1 MPGGHGDSLWWL
13 GRAPEIQA
21 LKRLARDHPHAMR
34 PEVAESYR
42 FARLNSISTLQAM
55 QPVRRAGESL
65 LPVAGVRYHTIAG
78 DLHGLGGDGVVPLAS
93 AWLPGADST
102 RVVDHGHTLY
112 SDPEVIAQ
120 VLGILHEE
128 RLWPC
133 DAAATP
139 P

>member
-1 MPGGHGDSLWWL
+1 M
-13 GRAPEIQA
+13 
-21 LKRLARDHPHAMR
+21 
-34 PEVAESYR
+34 
-42 FARLNSISTLQAM
+42 
-55 QPVRRAGESL
+55 
-65 LPVAGVRYHTIAG
+65 AGVRYHTIAG
-78 DLHGLGGDGVVPLAS
+78 DLHGQGGDGVVPLAS

>member
-13 GRAPEIQA
+13 GCAPEIQA
-21 LKRLARDHPHAMR
+21 LKRLARDHPHAVR

-55 QPVRRAGESL
+55 QRAGESL

-78 DLHGLGGDGVVPLAS
+78 DLHGQGGDGVVPLAS
-93 AWLPGADST
+93 AWLPGADSA

-128 RLWPC
+128 RLRTC
-133 DAAATP
+133 DAVAAP
-139 P
+139 R

>member
-21 LKRLARDHPHAMR
+21 LKRLARDHPHAVR

-55 QPVRRAGESL
+55 QRAGESL

-78 DLHGLGGDGVVPLAS
+78 DLHGQGGDAFEFFTQEKVVVERWPR
-93 AWLPGADST
+93 AWSRT
-102 RVVDHGHTLY
+102 F
-112 SDPEVIAQ
+112 
-120 VLGILHEE
+120 
-128 RLWPC
+128 
-133 DAAATP
+133 
-139 P
+139 